1 MSHLFTN
8 TSSGFWSE
16 IIDFSKFFSRGDA
29 AMSESN
35 ATGRQAGGI
44 NPQGLRLEDLAQIL
58 SALGP
63 KAVTVSMLRGDVA
76 AGAPANADGTMS
88 LIQYVAWLLLKED
101 ANGGN

>member
-1 MSHLFTN
+1 
-8 TSSGFWSE
+8 
-16 IIDFSKFFSRGDA
+16 
-29 AMSESN
+29 MSESN

-63 KAVTVSMLRGDVA
+63 KAVTVPMLRSDVA
-76 AGAPANADGTMS
+76 AGAPANADGTIS

-101 ANGGN
+101 ANAGN